1 MQPLNIRNFYIAAA
15 ISFIIAVAVL
25 SASFILGK
33 QEFFL
38 LLNTDL
44 GNFSDHFFAVFT
56 YGGDAITWPVM
67 ILIVMFILKRKDV
80 LPLMISSFVVITVV
94 TQICKYVI
102 VPHEQRPIKDITN
115 TSLIHMVPGVEMHT
129 LSSFPSGHTATAFC
143 FYFLFCLLIN
153 KRFWIVTGLVYALL
167 VGYSRIYLAEHFP
180 LDVGAGII
188 VGIVSVYA
196 AIKFQQYWWKRR

>member
-102 VPHEQRPIKDITN
+102 VPHEQRPIKDISN

>member
-1 MQPLNIRNFYIAAA
+1 MQPLNIRNFKVAAA
-15 ISFIIAVAVL
+15 ISFIIATVVL

-94 TQICKYVI
+94 TQICKYII
-102 VPHEQRPIKDITN
+102 VPRELRPIKDIAN
-115 TSLIHMVPGVEMHT
+115 TSLIHMVPGVEMHA

-143 FYFLFCLLIN
+143 FYLLVCLLISN
-153 KRFWIVTGLVYALL
+153 RIWIVIGLIYALL

>member
-1 MQPLNIRNFYIAAA
+1 MQLLNIRNFKVAAA
-15 ISFIIAVAVL
+15 ISFIIAIAVL